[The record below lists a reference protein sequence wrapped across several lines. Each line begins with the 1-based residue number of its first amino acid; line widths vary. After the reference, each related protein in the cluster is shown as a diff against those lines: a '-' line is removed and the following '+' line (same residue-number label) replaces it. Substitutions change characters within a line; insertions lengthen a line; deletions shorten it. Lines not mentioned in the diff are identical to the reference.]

1 MTKVT
6 VEIECDTIDKI
17 IVEQMAETMEFL
29 KQDCEKRKKGNG
41 FAVFEMDQDADVALM
56 EEHIAA
62 FKIILTY
69 FGYKP
74 E

>member
-6 VEIECDTIDKI
+6 VELECDTIDKI
-17 IVEQMAETMEFL
+17 IVEQLADTMRHLEE
-29 KQDCEKRKKGNG
+29 DCESRKVGNC
-41 FAVFEMDQDADVALM
+41 FPVFETDEAADIALM

>member
-1 MTKVT
+1 MKKLT
-6 VEIECDTIDKI
+6 VEFDCDTIDRI
-17 IVEQMAETMEFL
+17 LVERMAETVEFL
-29 KQDCEKRKKGNG
+29 KQDCENRKQGKG
-41 FAVFEMDQDADVALM
+41 FAVFETDQDADVKMM

-69 FGYKP
+69 FGHKP